1 MDGGRMGVMLRVSQ
15 CLVEEVVEGVFV
27 DCIEKTLTILLECVV
42 ELGNS
47 GNMNFGN
54 KALNG
59 EIMGNRAFVSETVWE
74 TAGNM
79 ALIDVS
85 GMECHLGVSFEVG
98 GFL

>member
-1 MDGGRMGVMLRVSQ
+1 M
-15 CLVEEVVEGVFV
+15 
-27 DCIEKTLTILLECVV
+27 
-42 ELGNS
+42 
-47 GNMNFGN
+47 
-54 KALNG
+54 NG
-59 EIMGNRAFVSETVWE
+59 EIVGNRAFISETVWE